1 MKKLFLFLMMAVM
14 LSGVKAQEQVTIGTG
29 TQYSNYMAI
38 PGYFGYHSSA
48 YLYTSDEMPQGG
60 VTISSLS
67 FETQSVS
74 AGSNRAL
81 KIWLKEV
88 SDEEIP
94 ASIVL
99 NDLLEGATL
108 VYDHTNVPIA
118 ESWNEFLFDSD
129 FLYSGAGNLL
139 VICDGIG
146 CSGGGGCSAY
156 LKYDQ
161 TIQNKGW
168 NRGNDYSPVDHT
180 TSQAR
185 INQYRPNVKFTILP
199 VTGDFCAPIAN
210 MEVSNIQMNTA
221 DITWEGTAVSYT
233 YELKLQNEEW
243 TSENVVIGT
252 ADSPFVTL
260 TDLSPMTKYSV
271 RIKAVCADGNESSYM
286 SKNFKTAC
294 NDVITSLP
302 YVENFSNGLDC
313 WTIMRESYNS
323 SGDYVGPM
331 IET

>member
-14 LSGVKAQEQVTIGTG
+14 LSGVKAQEQVTIGAG

-108 VYDHTNVPIA
+108 VYDHTNVPIVA
-118 ESWNEFLFDSD
+118 DSWNEFLFDSD

-185 INQYRPNVKFTILP
+185 NNQYRPNVKFTILP
-199 VTGDFCAPIAN
+199 VTGDFCAPVAN

-233 YELKLQNEEW
+233 YELKLQDESW

-271 RIKAVCADGNESSYM
+271 
-286 SKNFKTAC
+286 
-294 NDVITSLP
+294 
-302 YVENFSNGLDC
+302 
-313 WTIMRESYNS
+313 
-323 SGDYVGPM
+323 
-331 IET
+331 